1 MQMII
6 VLACYNMKL
15 KPSEALT
22 AATINAACAIQRQDK
37 IGSLEVGKKADIN
50 IFNVSNHQFL
60 AYKFGGNLISKVI
73 KNGKVDVDMRINNLN

>member
-15 KPSEALT
+15 KPAEALT

-37 IGSLEVGKKADIN
+37 IGSLEIGKKADIN
-50 IFNVSNHQFL
+50 IFDVPNHQFL
-60 AYKFGGNLISKVI
+60 AYQFGGNLISKVI
-73 KNGKVDVDMRINNLN
+73 KNGKVVVDTMIKN